1 VQNLIRLLSSLPAS
15 FLNHPDQFVVC
26 GSGPMAVRGMRDV
39 RDLDLLVSADLF
51 SLAPSF
57 GFGTAGVEFYAE
69 QNESDGD
76 VSARRLLQRIDETGK
91 IDLFLTTPKLGH
103 TLEEQVERG
112 VDWYPRIGAMLQFQN
127 LPDVLAIKL
136 GVIQAK
142 RPSAPKHVADLIDL
156 TARIV
161 HEAGTL

>member
-51 SLAPSF
+51 NLAPSF
-57 GFGTAGVEFYAE
+57 GFARPVIATTARYDMTE
-69 QNESDGD
+69 D
-76 VSARRLLQRIDETGK
+76 RLLQRIDETGK
-91 IDLFLTTPKLGH
+91 IDLFRKTPKLDH

-112 VDWYPRIGAMLQFQN
+112 VDLFPRIGAMLQFQN

-142 RPSAPKHVADLIDL
+142 RPSAPKHVADLEFL
-156 TARIV
+156 ARTIV
-161 HEAGTL
+161 AEYQQS